1 VPRLQVGG
9 QVPPQYLA
17 HSAFTLAQQAPNER
31 PGGWLGTLGDIA
43 QIAGPII
50 QTAVS
55 IREAQ
60 KQRDWEERMS
70 STAHQREVKDMIA
83 AGINPLVRQG
93 SGASTPGGSMPTV
106 QDPFSGLML
115 VAQMRQLEAQTRN
128 TDAQTRAI
136 DQETGFKKERFPGE
150 LKKLGYD
157 TDISEL
163 SALERRKMLPNVL
176 RRAKADIDQATSS
189 AKALKARA
197 MLDEAARTGALNQQ
211 QLEELLG
218 KSSPAIRLFF
228 ELMRSMR

>member
-1 VPRLQVGG
+1 MPGLRVGG
-9 QVPPQYLA
+9 QVPPQYMP
-17 HSAFTLAQQAPNER
+17 HSAFTLAQQTPNER

-43 QIAGPII
+43 RIAGPII

-70 STAHQREVKDMIA
+70 STAHQREVADMTA
-83 AGINPLVRQG
+83 AGLNPLVRQG
-93 SGASTPGGSMPTV
+93 SGASTPGGSMPMV

-115 VAQMRQLEAQTRN
+115 VSQMRQMEALTRK
-128 TDAQTRAI
+128 TEA
-136 DQETGFKKERFPGE
+136 ETAGIRQDVEQRGQLFGGQ
-150 LKKLGYD
+150 LKKLGFD
-157 TDISEL
+157 VEVAEL
-163 SALERRKMLPNVL
+163 SAQEKRQMLPKVL
-176 RRAKADIDQATSS
+176 QRAQADIDQAVSS